1 MRVPYSWLREVVNA
15 GGGGA
20 PGWDAG
26 PDELEQ
32 TLLRIGHEVEEVI
45 RLGPVSGPLTV
56 GRVTGIEEL
65 AEFKK
70 PIRACLVDVGEPQ
83 PREIICGATNFVT
96 GDLVVAALPGTV
108 LPGGFTITA
117 RKTYGRTSDGMICS
131 AAELGLTT
139 GHSGD
144 HSGILVLPPGTA
156 EPGAGAIDLL
166 GVDDVVFHLAIT
178 PDRGY
183 CMSLRGLAR
192 EIACAY
198 DLDFVDPASSDVVP
212 PLPAQGPAWPLT
224 VQPGTGVRRF
234 ALRAVTG
241 IDPGA
246 VSPWWLQRRL
256 LLSGIRAIS
265 PAVDATNYVM
275 LELGHPLHAHDLK
288 RITGGLAVRFARPGE
303 TAVTLDDIERRL
315 DPADVL
321 IVDDVATAA
330 IGGVMGS
337 GTTEMRDDTT
347 DVLLEAAV
355 WDPAAV
361 SRTQRRLHLPSEAA
375 RRYERG
381 VDPAISVAAL
391 DRCAVLLAEIAGGAV
406 SPALTDWRGDP
417 PVGDSVADWAGSP
430 IRIAA
435 DLPDRIAGVSYPAG
449 TTARRLTQIGAV
461 VAADGDILA
470 VTPPSWRP
478 DLLQPADLVEE
489 VLRLEGLE
497 VVPSI
502 LPSAPAGRGLSA
514 TQRRRRAIGTSLAL
528 SGYVEI
534 LPTPFLPAGVFDTWG
549 LPADDSRRATTRVLN
564 PLEADR
570 ADLAT
575 TLLPGLLEALVRN
588 VSRGIADVALYAVAQ
603 VVQPTGQ
610 TRGVELIPVR
620 RRPTN
625 DEIAMLDAS
634 LPRQPQHV
642 AVVLTGLR
650 EPRGP
655 WGGGRTV
662 EAADAFEAVRIIAR
676 AGGVDVALRAAQYL
690 PWHPGRCAEVLVGDP
705 REGKVI
711 GHAGQ
716 LHPAVIERSGLPKG
730 TCAAE
735 LNLDAMPIVESFPA
749 PRVSPFP
756 AVFQDVSLV
765 VDVDVPAQA
774 VLDALRDGAGELLED
789 IALFDVYTGPQIGAD
804 RKSLTFA
811 LRFRAPDRT
820 LTEDEA
826 SAARDEAVRCAAE
839 RVGAVLR
846 G

>member
-1 MRVPYSWLREVVNA
+1 MRVPYSWLREVVSA
-15 GGGGA
+15 GA
-20 PGWDAG
+20 PGWDVKPA
-26 PDELEQ
+26 DLEQ
-32 TLLRIGHEVEEVI
+32 ALIRIGHEVEGI
-45 RLGPVSGPLTV
+45 ITLGPVDGPLTV
-56 GRVTGIEEL
+56 GRVASIEEL
-65 AEFKK
+65 TEFKK
-70 PIRACLVDVGEPQ
+70 PIRACTVDVGEEK
-83 PREIICGATNFVT
+83 PREIVCGATNFAV
-96 GDLVVAALPGTV
+96 GDLVVVALPGTT
-108 LPGGFTITA
+108 LPGGFHIAA
-117 RKTYGRTSDGMICS
+117 RNTYGHTSDGMICS
-131 AAELGLTT
+131 AAELGLAA
-139 GHSGD
+139 D

-156 EPGAGAIDLL
+156 EPGASGADVL
-166 GVDDVVFHLAIT
+166 GLDDVIFDLAIT

-183 CMSLRGLAR
+183 CMSVRGLAR

-198 DLDFVDPASSDVVP
+198 DLDFKDPADVP
-212 PLPAQGPAWPLT
+212 ALPRDGEAWPLT
-224 VQPGTGVRRF
+224 VQPETGVRRF
-234 ALRAVTG
+234 ALRPVTG
-241 IDPGA
+241 IDPTA

-275 LELGHPLHAHDLK
+275 LELGHPMHAHDLN
-288 RITGGLAVRFARPGE
+288 RITGGLAVRFAADGE
-303 TAVTLDDIERRL
+303 TVQTLDDVERRL
-315 DPADVL
+315 NPADVL

-337 GTTEMRDDTT
+337 GSTEMRDDST

-361 SRTQRRLHLPSEAA
+361 SRTARRLRLPSEAA
-375 RRYERG
+375 RRYERE

-391 DRCAVLLAEIAGGAV
+391 DRCASLLADIAGGEV
-406 SPALTDWRGDP
+406 SAKITDWRGDP
-417 PVGDSVADWAGSP
+417 PVGNSVADWAGPP

-435 DLPDRIAGVSYPAG
+435 DLPDRIAGVSYRPG
-449 TTARRLTQIGAV
+449 TTARRLTQIGAAV
-461 VAADGDILA
+461 SDVGDSLT

-489 VLRLEGLE
+489 VLRLEGLD
-497 VVPSI
+497 VIPSV

-514 TQRRRRAIGTSLAL
+514 TQRRRRAVGKSLAL

-534 LPTPFLPAGVFDTWG
+534 LPTPFLPAGVFDAWG
-549 LPADDSRRATTRVLN
+549 LPADDPRRATTQVLN

-570 ADLAT
+570 PHLAT
-575 TLLPGLLEALVRN
+575 TLLPGLLEALARN
-588 VSRGIADVALYAVAQ
+588 VSRGIVDVALFAVAQ
-603 VVQPTGQ
+603 VVQPTEQ
-610 TRGVELIPVR
+610 TRAVELIPVN
-620 RRPTN
+620 RRPTD
-625 DEIAMLDAS
+625 DEIAGLDAS

-642 AVVLTGLR
+642 AAVLTGLR

-655 WGGGRTV
+655 WGEGRRS

-676 AGGVDVALRAAQYL
+676 ASGVEVTLRAAQHL
-690 PWHPGRCAEVLVGDP
+690 PWHPGRCAEVLVG
-705 REGKVI
+705 ETVV

-730 TCAAE
+730 TCAVE
-735 LNLDAMPIVESFPA
+735 LNLDAIPIVDAFPA

-765 VDVDVPAQA
+765 VDADVPARA
-774 VLDALRDGAGELLED
+774 VEDAVRDGAGELLED
-789 IALFDVYTGPQIGAD
+789 VRLFDVYTGPQVGDD

-811 LRFRAPDRT
+811 LRFRAADRT

-826 SAARDEAVRCAAE
+826 SAARDAAVQRAAE
-839 RVGAVLR
+839 QVGAVLR

>member
-1 MRVPYSWLREVVNA
+1 MRVPYSWLADVVA
-15 GGGGA
+15 VGA
-20 PGWDAG
+20 PGWDVS

-45 RLGPVSGPLTV
+45 RLGPVSGPLKI
-56 GRVTGIEEL
+56 GRVTEVEEL
-65 AEFKK
+65 TEFKK
-70 PIRACLVDVGEPQ
+70 PIRACLVDIGEDR
-83 PREIICGATNFVT
+83 PREIICGATNFAP
-96 GDLVVAALPGTV
+96 GDLVVVALPGTT
-108 LPGGFTITA
+108 LPGDFAITA

-131 AAELGLTT
+131 AAELGLAA
-139 GHSGD
+139 D

-156 EPGAGAIDLL
+156 EPGAAGAEVL
-166 GVDDVVFHLAIT
+166 GFDDVVFHLAIT

-198 DLDFVDPASSDVVP
+198 DLDFVDPADVA
-212 PLPAQGPAWPLT
+212 PLPAQEPAWSLT

-256 LLSGIRAIS
+256 LLSGIRAIA

-275 LELGHPLHAHDLK
+275 LELGHPMHAHDLK
-288 RITGGLAVRFARPGE
+288 RITGGFDVRFAHAGE
-303 TAVTLDDIERRL
+303 TVLTLDDIERRL
-315 DPADVL
+315 NPADVL

-337 GTTEMRDDTT
+337 GSTEMRDDTT

-375 RRYERG
+375 RRYERA

-391 DRCAVLLAEIAGGAV
+391 DRCAVLLAEIAGGMV

-417 PVGDSVADWAGSP
+417 PRDGWSP
-430 IRIAA
+430 PSIHIAP
-435 DLPDRIAGVSYPAG
+435 DLPDRVAGVPYPAG
-449 TTARRLTQIGAV
+449 ATARRLTQVGAV
-461 VAADGDILA
+461 VAADGDMLT

-497 VVPSI
+497 AIGSV
-502 LPSAPAGRGLSA
+502 LPAAPAGRGLTA
-514 TQRRRRAIGTSLAL
+514 TQRRRRAVGKSLAL

-534 LPTPFLPAGVFDTWG
+534 IPTPFLPAGVFDAWG
-549 LPADDSRRATTRVLN
+549 LSDDDPRRATTQVLN

-570 ADLAT
+570 PHLAT

-588 VSRGIADVALYAVAQ
+588 VSRGIVDVALYAIAQ
-603 VVQPTGQ
+603 VVQPAEQ
-610 TRGVELIPVR
+610 TRGVEPIPVH
-620 RRPTN
+620 RRPT
-625 DEIAMLDAS
+625 DAEVAMLNAS

-642 AVVLTGLR
+642 GVVFTGLR
-650 EPRGP
+650 ELRGP
-655 WGGGRTV
+655 WGDGRRV
-662 EAADAFEAVRIIAR
+662 QAADAFEAVRIIAR
-676 AGGVDVALRAAQYL
+676 ASGVDVALRAAQYL
-690 PWHPGRCAEVLVGDP
+690 PWHPGRCAEVLVGDT
-705 REGKVI
+705 VI

-716 LHPAVIERSGLPKG
+716 LHPGVIERSELPKG
-730 TCAAE
+730 TCAVE
-735 LNLDAMPIVESFPA
+735 LNLDAMPVDESLPT

-765 VDVDVPAQA
+765 VGVDVAAQA
-774 VLDALRDGAGELLED
+774 VCDALRDGAGELVED
-789 IALFDVYTGPQIGAD
+789 IRLFDLYTGPQIGAD

-811 LRFRAPDRT
+811 LRFRAADRT

-826 SAARDEAVRCAAE
+826 SAARDEAVRCAAD

-846 G
+846 A